1 MGSII
6 LGLWSLMR
14 VFRYGNTKNTLRTAG
29 SNVAKEI
36 KLQQLPDFC
45 TPLGSER
52 EDWRSCWNL
61 LFVLSLAKDS
71 THLFCF
77 MYCRLNVGTIQ
88 EGSAG
93 EVDLEADEE

>member
-1 MGSII
+1 M
-6 LGLWSLMR
+6 
-14 VFRYGNTKNTLRTAG
+14 YGNAESTLGPAR

-36 KLQQLPDFC
+36 KLEELLDFC
-45 TPLGSER
+45 MPLGSER

-77 MYCRLNVGTIQ
+77 MYCRLNTGTI
-88 EGSAG
+88 EDGSAG
-93 EVDLEADEE
+93 KVDLEADEE